1 VSSFFETIHLTKR
14 FGGITAVS
22 ALSFEVEQGEI
33 RGIIGPNGAGKTTLF
48 HLISGIYPPTH
59 GEIRFLGKSITR
71 QKPFKICSLG
81 ICRTFQ
87 NLQVFGNLTVL
98 ENVMVGRHSRSQSEF
113 LRCGLHFSATRKEE
127 EEIQAKGLEKLGAV
141 GLESRA
147 EELGENLPFGEQ
159 RLLELARALS
169 SEPKLLLLDEPASGL
184 NDTESQRMALVIRDI
199 RKMGITVLL
208 VEHHMDF
215 VMNLCDRILVLN
227 YGEKI
232 AEGTPAVIQD
242 DARVIEA
249 YLGREIEELS
259 HA

>member
-1 VSSFFETIHLTKR
+1 
-14 FGGITAVS
+14 
-22 ALSFEVEQGEI
+22 
-33 RGIIGPNGAGKTTLF
+33 
-48 HLISGIYPPTH
+48 
-59 GEIRFLGKSITR
+59 
-71 QKPFKICSLG
+71 
-81 ICRTFQ
+81 
-87 NLQVFGNLTVL
+87 
-98 ENVMVGRHSRSQSEF
+98 MVGRHSRSQSEF